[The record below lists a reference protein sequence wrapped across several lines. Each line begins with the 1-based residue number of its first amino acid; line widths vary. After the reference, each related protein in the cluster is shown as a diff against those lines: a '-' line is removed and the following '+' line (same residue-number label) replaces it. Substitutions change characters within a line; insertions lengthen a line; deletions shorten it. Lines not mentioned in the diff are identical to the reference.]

1 MNETELRNLID
12 LCVTGDITPEQHEF
26 LQVELRSNP
35 QARAAFRELLDVE
48 AALRTWA
55 ADDVAL
61 LSAKTTPENV
71 AFRSAKVAPERN
83 IRGAKG
89 DYHIPRVMLAM
100 AASVAFLV
108 VGWWIWGL
116 REGNQPQPIAELP
129 GDAAVNRVVYV
140 GTIGAQ
146 HDCVWQGDS
155 AVITGGRFSSR
166 KLSLTSGVAEL
177 MFDSGTNVILEGP
190 CEFQVVDFD
199 TAHLLTGSVVVHVTE
214 LSDGFVLSTPEATI
228 IDEGTEYAVTLD
240 EEAAEV
246 HVFAGA
252 IRWEPISKD
261 DAPATER
268 TERIE
273 TGEARRYSRS
283 QPGHGARIPFGQ
295 RLFVR
300 QIEAEVR
307 NEAGQALL
315 AYDGFENLVGRI
327 QRDRSGF
334 GWSGGWQS
342 GRRGRGQL
350 GEIVNT
356 PSDTVFGIERSG
368 RRLLRLSAGEAIVR
382 EFEKPLPLDTGN
394 AYYVSFLLRRSAV
407 NALSDSAANE
417 FFELALIND
426 GERTGH
432 RSRKW
437 FTFGITSARHPFIK
451 SVGTIASA
459 ACVID
464 VDEHYFCIG
473 KILVTHEQVTTS
485 FRIYDSSESLNT
497 QEPTAWTVVGGT
509 GPCDFR
515 LAGVRI
521 GAAQDAKYDIDELR
535 IGTTWLSVVATPSDG
550 KKPFENALD

>member
-1 MNETELRNLID
+1 MNETELRKLID
-12 LCVTGDITPEQHEF
+12 LCVTGDITTEQHGL
-26 LQVELRSNP
+26 LQAELKSNP
-35 QARAAFRELLDVE
+35 QARAAFRERLDVE

-55 ADDVAL
+55 AEDQSAGTVTKSQHGSASRKL
-61 LSAKTTPENV
+61 LA
-71 AFRSAKVAPERN
+71 
-83 IRGAKG
+83 
-89 DYHIPRVMLAM
+89 RVMLTI
-100 AASVAFLV
+100 AASAALIAVA
-108 VGWWIWGL
+108 WWMWGL
-116 REGNQPQPIAELP
+116 RDGNQPQPIVEVP
-129 GDAAVNRVVYV
+129 GDAGVNRAVYF

-155 AVITGGRFSSR
+155 TVITGGRFSSR
-166 KLSLTSGVAEL
+166 KLSLASGVAEL
-177 MFDSGTNVILEGP
+177 KFDSGTNVILEGP
-190 CEFQVVDFD
+190 CEFKVVDFNA
-199 TAHLLTGSVVVHVTE
+199 AHLLAGNVFVHVTE

-228 IDEGTEYAVTLD
+228 IDEGPEYAVSLD
-240 EEAAEV
+240 DEATEV
-246 HVFAGA
+246 HVFDGA

-261 DAPATER
+261 NAPP

-295 RLFVR
+295 RHFVR
-300 QIEAEVR
+300 QIEAKVR

-315 AYDGFENLVGRI
+315 AYDGFENLAGRI

-356 PSDTVFGIERSG
+356 PNDTVFGIERSG
-368 RRLLRLSAGEAIVR
+368 RRLLQLSAGEAIVR

-407 NALSDSAANE
+407 NDLSESAANE

-437 FTFGITSARHPFIK
+437 FTFGITSSRQPFIK

-459 ACVID
+459 ARVIE
-464 VDEHYFCIG
+464 VDKHYFCIG

-485 FRIYDSSESLNT
+485 FRIYDATESLDT
-497 QEPTAWTVVGGT
+497 QEPTAWTVVGST

-521 GAAQDAKYDIDELR
+521 GTAQDAKYDIDELR
-535 IGTTWLSVVATPSDG
+535 IGTTWLSVAATPSDG
-550 KKPFENALD
+550 KRPPENSTE

>member
-1 MNETELRNLID
+1 MNETELRKLID
-12 LCVTGDITPEQHEF
+12 LCVTGDITAEQHEL
-26 LQVELRSNP
+26 LQAELKSNP
-35 QARAAFRELLDVE
+35 QARAAFREQLDVE

-55 ADDVAL
+55 AEDQ
-61 LSAKTTPENV
+61 SAGTITK
-71 AFRSAKVAPERN
+71 RQHSAASREFL
-83 IRGAKG
+83 
-89 DYHIPRVMLAM
+89 PRVMLAI
-100 AASVAFLV
+100 AASVAFIA
-108 VGWWIWGL
+108 VGWWMWGL
-116 REGNQPQPIAELP
+116 RDGNQPQPIVEVP
-129 GDAAVNRVVYV
+129 GDAGVNRVVYV

-146 HDCVWQGDS
+146 HDCVWQGDLT
-155 AVITGGRFSSR
+155 VITGGRFSSR

-177 MFDSGTNVILEGP
+177 KFDSGTNVILEGP
-190 CEFQVVDFD
+190 CELEVVDFD
-199 TAHLLTGSVVVHVTE
+199 TAHLLAGSVVVHVTE

-228 IDEGTEYAVTLD
+228 IDEGTEYAVTLN
-240 EEAAEV
+240 EEATEV
-246 HVFAGA
+246 YVFDGA

-268 TERIE
+268 IE

-283 QPGHGARIPFGQ
+283 QPGNGARIPFGQ

-315 AYDGFENLVGRI
+315 AYDGFENLAGRI

-382 EFEKPLPLDTGN
+382 DFEKPLPLDTGN

-407 NALSDSAANE
+407 NEMSESTANE
-417 FFELALIND
+417 FFELALINE

-437 FTFGITSARHPFIK
+437 FTFGITSARQPFIK

-459 ACVID
+459 ARVID

-485 FRIYDSSESLNT
+485 FRIYDSSDSLDT
-497 QEPTAWTVVGGT
+497 QEPTAWTVVGST

-521 GAAQDAKYDIDELR
+521 GTAQDAKYDIDELR

-550 KKPFENALD
+550 KKPSENSTE

>member
-1 MNETELRNLID
+1 MNETELRKLIG
-12 LCVTGDITPEQHEF
+12 LCVTGDITPEQHEL
-26 LQVELRSNP
+26 LQAELKSNP
-35 QARAAFRELLDVE
+35 QARNAFRERLDVE
-48 AALRTWA
+48 SALRTWA
-55 ADDVAL
+55 AEDARAGIHTNSQHSSASRAL
-61 LSAKTTPENV
+61 LL
-71 AFRSAKVAPERN
+71 
-83 IRGAKG
+83 
-89 DYHIPRVMLAM
+89 RVMLAI
-100 AASVAFLV
+100 AASVAFIA
-108 VGWWIWGL
+108 VGWWMWGL
-116 REGNQPQPIAELP
+116 RDGNQPQPIVELP
-129 GDAAVNRVVYV
+129 NDAGVNRVSYV

-146 HDCVWQGDS
+146 HDCVWQSDS
-155 AVITGGRFSSR
+155 TVITGGRFSSR
-166 KLSLTSGVAEL
+166 KLSLASGVAEL
-177 MFDSGTNVILEGP
+177 KFDSGTNVILEGP
-190 CEFQVVDFD
+190 CEFKVVDFD
-199 TAHLLTGSVVVHVTE
+199 TAHLLAGSVVVHVTE

-228 IDEGTEYAVTLD
+228 LDEGTEYAVTLD
-240 EEAAEV
+240 EEATEV
-246 HVFAGA
+246 HVFDGA

-261 DAPATER
+261 DAPA

-315 AYDGFENLVGRI
+315 AYDGFENLAGRI

-350 GEIVNT
+350 GEIVNA

-394 AYYVSFLLRRSAV
+394 AYFVSFLLRRSAV
-407 NALSDSAANE
+407 NDLTESAANE

-437 FTFGITSARHPFIK
+437 FTFGITSSRQPFIK

-459 ACVID
+459 ARVID

-473 KILVTHEQVTTS
+473 KILVTHDQVTTS
-485 FRIYDSSESLNT
+485 FRIYDSSESLDT
-497 QEPTAWTVVGGT
+497 YEPTAWTVVGST

-515 LAGVRI
+515 LAGIRI
-521 GAAQDAKYDIDELR
+521 GTAQDAIYDIDELR
-535 IGTTWLSVVATPSDG
+535 IGTTWLSVVATSSDS
-550 KKPFENALD
+550 KKPSGSSTE

>member
-1 MNETELRNLID
+1 MNETELRKLID
-12 LCVTGDITPEQHEF
+12 LCVTGDITPEQHEL
-26 LQVELRSNP
+26 LQVELKSNP
-35 QARAAFRELLDVE
+35 QARAAFREQLDVE

-55 ADDVAL
+55 AEDESAATVTKRQHSAASRSL
-61 LSAKTTPENV
+61 LA
-71 AFRSAKVAPERN
+71 
-83 IRGAKG
+83 
-89 DYHIPRVMLAM
+89 RVMLAF
-100 AASVAFLV
+100 AASVAFIA
-108 VGWWIWGL
+108 VGWWMWGL
-116 REGNQPQPIAELP
+116 RDGNQPQPIVEVP
-129 GDAAVNRVVYV
+129 GDAGVNRVVYV

-146 HDCVWQGDS
+146 HDCVWQSDS
-155 AVITGGRFSSR
+155 TVITGGRFSSR

-177 MFDSGTNVILEGP
+177 KFDSGTNVILEGP
-190 CEFQVVDFD
+190 CEFEILDVG
-199 TAHLLTGSVVVHVTE
+199 TAKLLAGNVVVHVTE

-228 IDEGTEYAVTLD
+228 IDEGTEYAVSLGD
-240 EEAAEV
+240 ESTEV
-246 HVFAGA
+246 HVFDGA
-252 IRWEPISKD
+252 ILWEPISND
-261 DAPATER
+261 DA

-273 TGEARRYSRS
+273 SGEARRYSRS
-283 QPGHGARIPFGQ
+283 QPGRGAGIPIGQ

-307 NEAGQALL
+307 NEAGEALL
-315 AYDGFENLVGRI
+315 AYDGFENLAGRI

-356 PSDTVFGIERSG
+356 PSDAVFGIERSG

-382 EFEKPLPLDTGN
+382 DFEKPLPLDTGN

-407 NALSDSAANE
+407 DEMSESTANE

-437 FTFGITSARHPFIK
+437 FTFGITSSRQPFIK

-459 ACVID
+459 ARVID

-473 KILVTHEQVTTS
+473 KILVTHDQVATS
-485 FRIYDSSESLNT
+485 FRIYDSSESLDT
-497 QEPTAWTVVGGT
+497 QEPTAWTVVGST

-521 GAAQDAKYDIDELR
+521 GTAQDAKYDIDELR

-550 KKPFENALD
+550 KMPSENAID

>member
-1 MNETELRNLID
+1 MNETELRKLID
-12 LCVTGDITPEQHEF
+12 LCVTGDITPEQHEL
-26 LQVELRSNP
+26 LQAELKASS
-35 QARAAFRELLDVE
+35 QARAVFRERLDVE

-55 ADDVAL
+55 AEDQSAGTVTKRQHGAASRNL
-61 LSAKTTPENV
+61 LA
-71 AFRSAKVAPERN
+71 
-83 IRGAKG
+83 
-89 DYHIPRVMLAM
+89 RVMLAI
-100 AASVAFLV
+100 AASVAFIAA
-108 VGWWIWGL
+108 GWWMWGL
-116 REGNQPQPIAELP
+116 REDQPQPIVESP
-129 GDAAVNRVVYV
+129 GDSNVSRVVYV
-140 GTIGAQ
+140 GTIGSQ
-146 HDCVWQGDS
+146 HDCVWQGNS
-155 AVITGGRFSSR
+155 TVVTGGRFSSR

-177 MFDSGTNVILEGP
+177 KFDSGTNVILEGP

-199 TAHLLTGSVVVHVTE
+199 TAHLLAGSVVVHVTE

-240 EEAAEV
+240 EKATEV
-246 HVFAGA
+246 HVFDGA

-261 DAPATER
+261 VAPT

-295 RLFVR
+295 RHFVR

-315 AYDGFENLVGRI
+315 AYDGFENLAGRI

-350 GEIVNT
+350 GEIVDA
-356 PSDTVFGIERSG
+356 PSDVVFGIDRSG
-368 RRLLRLSAGEAIVR
+368 RRLLRLSSGDAIVR
-382 EFEKPLPLDTGN
+382 DFEKPLPLETGN
-394 AYYVSFLLRRSAV
+394 TYYVSFLLRRSTANQSPE
-407 NALSDSAANE
+407 NAADE
-417 FFELALIND
+417 FFELSVIND

-437 FTFGITSARHPFIK
+437 FTFGISSSRQPFIK

-459 ACVID
+459 ARVIE
-464 VDEHYFCIG
+464 VDEHYLCVG

-485 FRIYDSSESLNT
+485 FRIYDSSESLDT
-497 QEPTAWTVVGGT
+497 QEPMAWTVVGST

-515 LAGVRI
+515 LAGVRV
-521 GAAQDAKYDIDELR
+521 GTAQDAKYDIDELR

-550 KKPFENALD
+550 KKPSEISTE